1 MSPKS
6 LVFSHQRDTAISL
19 AELFDFVTVFT
30 TEKYLGDLPKNLRVH
45 EIAWEKNS
53 PVKNMASI
61 MKAIYPF
68 LLKNRKSVL
77 FSHMTDVHAALV
89 APLDRLLGIRHI
101 LWYAHAKNSPYLIWS
116 SFFVSQIV
124 SSTPGSCNIKLKS
137 KKVTFINQGISQQ
150 TFPFYARSLAKL
162 KKIIYYGRLDPSKN
176 IHLLFNGVEELRAR
190 GNSVTLDIFG
200 KPSNSISEE
209 YLSALKTSPQL
220 RRIQGST
227 NLHDSISRDS
237 ISKIAKNFD
246 VFMNLFSG
254 SLDKALI
261 EATLMGL
268 PVVTWNSQYC
278 IIFGT
283 WSKNSTSESISFLL
297 EEFDA
302 LTLMTPPERENE
314 ISRRFKIA
322 LEFHSFDGWI
332 KRLVSVL
339 KESNV

>member
-1 MSPKS
+1 M
-6 LVFSHQRDTAISL
+6 VFSHQRDTAISL
-19 AELFDFVTVFT
+19 AELFDSVTVFT
-30 TEKYLGDLPKNLRVH
+30 TEKYLDHLPKNVRVH

-89 APLDRLLGIRHI
+89 APLARLLGIRHI
-101 LWYAHAKNSPYLIWS
+101 LWYAHAKNSIYLIWS
-116 SFFVSQIV
+116 SLFVSQIV

-137 KKVTFINQGISQQ
+137 KKVTFINQGISQR
-150 TFPFYARSLAKL
+150 TFPFYTRSLAKRQ
-162 KKIIYYGRLDPSKN
+162 KIIYYGRLDPSKN
-176 IHLLFNGVEELRAR
+176 IHLLVTVVEELRAR
-190 GNSVTLDIFG
+190 GTSMTLDIFG

-209 YLSALKTSPQL
+209 YISALKASPQL
-220 RRIQGST
+220 RRIQKYIS
-227 NLHDSISRDS
+227 LHDSISRNS
-237 ISKIAKNFD
+237 ISRIANDFD
-246 VFMNLFSG
+246 VFLNLFSG

-283 WSKNSTSESISFLL
+283 WSKNSTSESIAFLL
-297 EEFDA
+297 EEFNA
-302 LTLMTPPERENE
+302 LTLMTPQERTNE
-314 ISRRFKIA
+314 ISRRLKIA

-332 KRLVSVL
+332 KRLVSIL
-339 KESNV
+339 KEGNI